1 MIYYICCRVIQQNDI
16 NPAPSRPN
24 WRLLMKN
31 LLRNTAFTTL
41 SALILVILSSCAT
54 NYRVQLIRSARSYA
68 LEQHPEL
75 SDEDIHTIKFT
86 TPKIQENTLYSRD
99 GSNKNKNDIV
109 QTVAVWDLPGQP
121 GKSLMVV
128 GFGQR
133 RLHNWNPNRVIIKHF
148 RKIPSKK
155 KAGELE

>member
-1 MIYYICCRVIQQNDI
+1 MNFFSKNSVII
-16 NPAPSRPN
+16 FIFAV
-24 WRLLMKN
+24 
-31 LLRNTAFTTL
+31 TAFL
-41 SALILVILSSCAT
+41 LSSCAT
-54 NYRVQLIRSARSYA
+54 NYRLQLIRTAREFA

-75 SDEDIHTIKFT
+75 SEKDIHTIKFT
-86 TPKIQENTLYSRD
+86 TPVIKENTLYSRD

-133 RLHNWNPNRVIIKHF
+133 RLNDWNPNRVIIKYF
-148 RKIPSKK
+148 RKIPTKK
-155 KAGELE
+155 KAGEIE